1 VTDLNILATSRNM
14 VFRFIFFHPFVADF
28 PLGQFGCYALG
39 VFGSTRFCDAAI
51 KIATIFNHE
60 PPVLTRRTAAR

>member
-28 PLGQFGCYALG
+28 PRETLADEL
-39 VFGSTRFCDAAI
+39 
-51 KIATIFNHE
+51 
-60 PPVLTRRTAAR
+60 P